1 VTLPPPNP
9 ADLVNLFLENAC
21 ADPILTRGPARNARR
36 QQTALRMLRHHP
48 EIAHA
53 SLHTAVV
60 CGDLET
66 VERTLADR
74 PEAASQPGGPLRK
87 RDEGARESLWPPL
100 LHLCYGRLPLPAAG
114 DNAIAIG
121 RLLLDH
127 GADPNAYFEA
137 GSHPCR
143 YTALCGIAGEGEEGA
158 PAHPQREELYRLLLD
173 RGAESYDIQVF
184 YNTHFSGNIIWLLK
198 LVHEF
203 SVKAGRQ
210 QDWKDPEWS
219 MLSMGGYGCGAR
231 YFLEIAVGNN
241 DLELAEWILAHG
253 ASPNAPPGHPKKLA
267 KRIARVLRSAR
278 SYLRERQRFRTP
290 TLHQVALDRGFT
302 ELAVLL
308 TRYGAKPGVQDGRG
322 AFAAAG
328 LHLDRAR
335 AQALALAHPEYLR
348 DPSPLTVAAEHDLPD
363 VAALLLDLGMSPD
376 IADPTE
382 GGQRPL
388 HVAAYRD
395 SARVGALLIERGA
408 EIDPVES
415 NWSNTP
421 LSAAGYTQSHRMIEL
436 LGRVSRD
443 VWGLVLSGSVERLR
457 EVFRI
462 EPEKAKLTAD
472 GHTLLMW
479 LPDIEDRALAVAE
492 LLLAHGADPSLQSPE
507 GLTAADLADRRFMPE
522 VAALL
527 RGRGG

>member
-1 VTLPPPNP
+1 MTLPPPSP
-9 ADLVNLFLENAC
+9 ADLVNRFLENAC
-21 ADPILTRGPARNARR
+21 TDPILTRGPARNARR
-36 QQTALRMLRHHP
+36 RQTALRMLRYHP

-53 SLHTAVV
+53 NLHTEVV
-60 CGDLET
+60 CGDLEA
-66 VERTLADR
+66 VAGILADR
-74 PEAASQPGGPLRK
+74 PEATSEPGGPLRK

-100 LHLCYGRLPLPAAG
+100 LHLCYGRLPLPAAA
-114 DNAIAIG
+114 DNAVAIA

-158 PAHPQREELYRLLLD
+158 PPHPKREALFRLLLE
-173 RGAESYDIQVF
+173 RGAGPYDIQVF
-184 YNTHFSGNIIWLLK
+184 YNTHFSGDILWLLK

-210 QDWKDPEWS
+210 RDWEDSRWS

-241 DLELAEWILAHG
+241 DLELAEWLLAHG
-253 ASPNAPPGHPKKLA
+253 ASPNAPPGHPRKLA

-278 SYLRERQRFRTP
+278 SYLGGSQPFRTP
-290 TLHQVALDRGFT
+290 TLHQVALDKGFT
-302 ELAVLL
+302 ELAALL
-308 TRYGAKPGVQDGRG
+308 ARYGARPGVQNGRG
-322 AFAAAG
+322 TFAAACF
-328 LHLDRAR
+328 HLDRAK
-335 AQALALAHPEYLR
+335 AQALALAHAEYLN
-348 DPSPLTVAAEHDLPD
+348 DPGPMTVAAHHDLPD

-376 IADPTE
+376 IADPSE

-395 SARVGALLIERGA
+395 SPRVGALLIERGA

-421 LSAAGYTQSHRMIEL
+421 LSAAVYTQSHRMIEL

-443 VWGLVLSGSVERLR
+443 VWELVLSGNVERLR
-457 EVFRI
+457 EVFRT
-462 EPEKAKLTAD
+462 EPEKARLTAD

-479 LPDIEDRALAVAE
+479 LPDNESRALAVAE
-492 LLLAHGADPSLQSPE
+492 VLLAHGADPGLKNPE
-507 GLTAADLADRRFMPE
+507 GLTAAEVADRRFMPE

-527 RGRGG
+527 RARGG